1 MTKYSAISI
10 GPIIATINMARKP
23 RELWAASYLFSL
35 LMKCIVTELQKK
47 GGIISPILPSDIR
60 KDVGLCPDRVYVKRE
75 VEIEEIDAAI
85 NSFTAITKLSEET
98 VREYFNIMTTTTE
111 QETDAEAIK
120 ELNSCLN
127 YIELFNRAVDSRAED
142 EVGKLIRIKENS
154 PLFFEA
160 LNSKKK
166 RVDTIDEIARNG
178 RDNAKES
185 YNNYVCVVQADGDN
199 MGRIITSA
207 ATDADK
213 IRAISCALAAF
224 GGEAVNAIE
233 NYSQYNLPIYAG
245 GDDLLFIVPV
255 VGDKGNIFDLIKEI
269 DGLYEKVKAVA
280 NQPDGLSTS
289 MSYGIAICYHKYPL
303 YEALGSAREQLF
315 SFAKNVEKKNA
326 LAIDLRKHSGGA
338 FAMRFSKSDDP
349 MYEAIEKVI
358 EASGVEGSL
367 VSAVSHKIRNNEG
380 LLELWLGKEGQ
391 EERNLNFFRKY
402 VEYNDATD
410 KPDNEQIYKKATLG
424 LLNAIKCSPKDNR
437 KAEVEAIIKSL
448 YGILRIAKFISGE
461 KGESND

>member
-1 MTKYSAISI
+1 
-10 GPIIATINMARKP
+10 MARKP

-35 LMKCIVTELQKK
+35 LMKCIVAELQKK

-60 KDVGLCPDRVYVKRE
+60 KDVGLYPDRVYVKRE
-75 VEIEEIDAAI
+75 VEKEEIDAAI
-85 NSFTAITKLSEET
+85 NSFTAITRLSEET
-98 VREYFNIMTTTTE
+98 VREYFNIMTTTTD

-127 YIELFNRAVDSRAED
+127 YIELFNRAADTHSEK
-142 EVGKLIRIKENS
+142 EVGELIRMKEGS

-166 RVDTIDEIARNG
+166 GVDTIEEIARNG
-178 RDNAKES
+178 RDAAKES

-199 MGRIITSA
+199 MGEIITSK
-207 ATDADK
+207 TTNADK
-213 IRAISCALAAF
+213 IKAISCALATF

-233 NYSQYNLPIYAG
+233 DYSQCNLPIYAG

-255 VGDKGNIFDLIKEI
+255 AGDKGNIFDLIKEI

-280 NQPDGLSTS
+280 DQPDGLSTS

-303 YEALGSAREQLF
+303 YEALSSARKQLF
-315 SFAKNVEKKNA
+315 EVAKNIDGKNA

-338 FAMRFSKSDDP
+338 FAMKLSKSDSP
-349 MYEAIEKVI
+349 LYEAVENVI
-358 EASGVEGSL
+358 EASGVEGSV
-367 VSAVSHKIRNNEG
+367 VSSVSHKVRNNEG

-391 EERNLNFFRKY
+391 EERNLNFFKKY

-410 KPDNEQIYKKATLG
+410 KPDNEQLYKKAALN
-424 LLNAIKCSPKDNR
+424 LLNTIKCSKKRDR
-437 KAEVEAIIKSL
+437 KAEVEDIIKSL